1 MSSGSPAVRYLRA
14 AVALLLVVLPVA
26 AVDVSLTYVTQANT
40 REFFPSGFH
49 SAEVTLDVPP
59 GEWKLPEFVAPKPAY
74 ALLEFGDRKHL
85 VVFDF
90 AKAEDD
96 FYRRLFFDANGNG
109 DLTDDPIVNS
119 KMESQSIRQEIY
131 QTAFD
136 PVDATITVGG
146 KELPYRFSPRLHCF
160 LVNQGKKVT
169 EGDNWRSINF
179 YFQTACAYRGS
190 LNLDDTAYSI
200 WLGDQNGNGSFAD
213 PFQIMRFDRSGDAVY
228 PQGDSFFLLG
238 PEESLSYEGAQ
249 TLGKYLV
256 VANKVFE
263 VAVNIAEGKI
273 TLTPVTENLATLE
286 TPLDLASL
294 EVYTEGGE
302 KAVMLFKP
310 GKQAPVPADSYRLLS
325 YRVLSTDAEGGKW
338 QLSARGTKKSPGA
351 TARAGES
358 VALTLGEPFTPLVDI
373 DQYSREQ
380 IDRGDRQARI
390 SFTIQGT
397 GKEVVQRLQR
407 TSGTGRKI
415 AMSTKSP
422 GLPAEPKY
430 KIVSGEGEVVTSGTF
445 EYG

>member
-1 MSSGSPAVRYLRA
+1 MARGSPVARCFRA
-14 AVALLLVVLPVA
+14 SVVLLVIVFPAA
-26 AVDVSLTYVTQANT
+26 AVDVSLTYVTQTNKS
-40 REFFPSGFH
+40 EFFPSGYQN
-49 SAEVTLDVPP
+49 AEVTLDAPP
-59 GEWKLPEFVAPKPAY
+59 GQWKLPEFVASKPAY

-85 VVFDF
+85 MVFDF

-96 FYRRLFFDANGNG
+96 FYQRLFFDANGNA

-119 KMESQSIRQEIY
+119 AMERQGRREEMY

-136 PVDATITVGG
+136 PVDAMITVGG
-146 KELPYRFSPRLHCF
+146 KELPYRFTPQLLCF
-160 LVNQGKKVT
+160 LVNRGKKVT
-169 EGDNWRSINF
+169 EGDNWRNINF
-179 YFQTACAYRGS
+179 YLRSACAYRGS
-190 LNLDDTAYSI
+190 LILDDTSYSI

-213 PFQIMRFDRSGDAVY
+213 QFQIMRVDRAGDAIY
-228 PQGDSFFLLG
+228 PRGDSFFLLG
-238 PEESLSYEGAQ
+238 PEERISYEGAQ
-249 TLGKYLV
+249 TLGKYVV

-263 VAVNIAEGKI
+263 VAVNIAEGKM

-286 TPLDLASL
+286 TPFDLASL

-325 YRVLSTDAEGGKW
+325 YRVLSTDEEGGKW
-338 QLSARGTKKSPGA
+338 QLSARGTRKSPGV
-351 TARAGES
+351 TARAGEAAS
-358 VALTLGEPFTPLVDI
+358 LTLGEPFTPIVDV

-380 IDRGDRQARI
+380 IDHGERQARI
-390 SFTIQGT
+390 SFTIRGS

-407 TSGTGRKI
+407 TSGSGTKI
-415 AMSTKSP
+415 AMSTRSP

-430 KIVSGEGEVVTSGTF
+430 KIVSGEGEVVTSGSF